1 MKKINIIIAVLLFL
15 LTVFFLKVAFTKSDH
30 KKQDDKENVI
40 KKVDGFIVS
49 PTYLS
54 SDITVTGSLL
64 AFNEVELRNEVA
76 GRLVMVNLPE
86 GKVVRKNTLLVKLY
100 DADLQAA
107 LLKLKSQLDI
117 QKKICQRQGQL
128 LKVKGISQ
136 NDYDQTV
143 LQINSLKAD
152 IAQEKALIRK
162 TEVRAPFDGTIGLRQ
177 ISVGA
182 FVSASTLLATIR
194 TNQNIKLDF
203 YVPEKYSTII
213 KNGMKVTFTIAGSST
228 NYSAS
233 VIATEHNIENATRN
247 LKVRAMVENINHS
260 QVFVP
265 GAFANVSLNLGS
277 KSNAL
282 MIPSQAI
289 IPEDE
294 NKSVIVARG
303 GKAHFVNIKT
313 GIRKSSMV
321 EVTEGLVPGDT
332 VITSGILFLKEDGI
346 LEYSSVKK

>member
-1 MKKINIIIAVLLFL
+1 MKKINIIIAVFLFL

-30 KKQDDKENVI
+30 KKHDDKENVI

-54 SDITVTGSLL
+54 SSITVTGSLL

-76 GRLVMVNLPE
+76 GRIVMVNLPE
-86 GKVVRKNTLLVKLY
+86 GKIVKKNTLLVKLY

-107 LLKLKSQLDI
+107 LLKLKLQLDI
-117 QKKICQRQGQL
+117 QKRIYQRQTQL

-136 NDYDQTV
+136 NDYDQTL

-152 IAQEKALIRK
+152 IAEEKALIRK

-194 TNQNIKLDF
+194 TNQSIKLDF

-213 KNGMKVTFTIAGSST
+213 KNGMKVSFTMAGGNT

-233 VIATEHNIENATRN
+233 VIATEHNIENSTRN
-247 LKVRAMVENINHS
+247 LKVRAMVKNSS
-260 QVFVP
+260 QVLVP

-277 KSNAL
+277 KTNAL

-294 NKSVIVARG
+294 NKSVIVARD

-321 EVTEGLVPGDT
+321 EVTEGLTPGDT
-332 VITSGILFLKEDGI
+332 IITSGILFLKEGGP
-346 LEYSSVKK
+346 LEYPSVKK